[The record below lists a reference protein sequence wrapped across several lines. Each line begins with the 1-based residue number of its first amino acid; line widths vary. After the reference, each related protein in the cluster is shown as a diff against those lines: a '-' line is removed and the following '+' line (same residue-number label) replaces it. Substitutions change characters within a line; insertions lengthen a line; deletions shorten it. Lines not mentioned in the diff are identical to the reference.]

1 MNTAIDRCKLSLC
14 DTIRF
19 TMAKLEVLQLKLC
32 VVCDTEGRVV
42 RTVTDGDVRRFLL
55 SGGAIDDPLAALPTK
70 KPILALH
77 GTPDPE
83 LLDAMVNNDINAI
96 VLVDKVGTPVGL
108 CSRVSLDKKILLSP
122 PHLGDREMKHVQEA
136 FDSNWIAPAGPN
148 LAKFENNL
156 ANTIG
161 HQHVLA
167 VSSGTA
173 ALHLALRVLGISA
186 GDRVYVSDLTF
197 IASVQPILYEH
208 AVPVFIDSEPSSW
221 NMSPIALER
230 KLMKD
235 QVSGD
240 LPAAIVVVHLYGQV
254 ADMPAIMRLAEK
266 YEIPVIE
273 DAAESLGATID
284 NKPCGSS
291 GILSAFSFNG
301 NKMITTSGGGALASH
316 SSNLIERARNLA
328 TQGRDPAEH
337 YQHSSISYNYRMSNV
352 LAGIGVG
359 QLSVLADR
367 VTRRREI
374 FEIYRQGLTDK
385 IGFSFQEETLNSFG
399 CRWLSVAE
407 LNPDIIYLHPY
418 QIMRRLSQL
427 GIETRPAWKPMH
439 MQPLCSKYEF
449 EPHSEED
456 VVSSTLF
463 LRSLCLPSGSAM
475 LNTDVER
482 VINSIENVILGN

>member
-1 MNTAIDRCKLSLC
+1 MSTDINASKVSLS

-32 VVCDTEGRVV
+32 VVCDAMGRVV
-42 RTVTDGDVRRFLL
+42 RIVTDGDVRRFLL
-55 SGGAIDDPLAALPTK
+55 AGGTMDDLLVALPEK

-77 GTPDPE
+77 GTPDAE

-96 VLVDKVGTPVGL
+96 LLVDKVGAPVRI
-108 CSRVSLDKKILLSP
+108 CSRASLDKKILLSP
-122 PHLGDREMKHVQEA
+122 PHLGDREMRHVQEA

-148 LAKFENNL
+148 LTIFENNL
-156 ANTIG
+156 VKNTG

-173 ALHLALRVLGISA
+173 ALHLALRVLDISA
-186 GDRVYVSDLTF
+186 SDRVYVSDLTF
-197 IASVQPILYEH
+197 IASVQPILYEN

-235 QVSGD
+235 QASGD
-240 LPAAIVVVHLYGQV
+240 LPAAIIVVHLYGQV
-254 ADMPAIMRLAEK
+254 ADMPAIMRVADK

-291 GILSAFSFNG
+291 GTLSAFSFNG
-301 NKMITTSGGGALASH
+301 NKMITTSGGGALASN
-316 SSNLIERARNLA
+316 SYKLIERARNLA

-337 YQHSSISYNYRMSNV
+337 YQHSAISYNYRMSNV
-352 LAGIGVG
+352 LASIGIG
-359 QLSVLADR
+359 QLDVLADR
-367 VTRRREI
+367 VMRRREI
-374 FEIYRQGLTDK
+374 FELYRQGLMGN
-385 IGFSFQEETLNSFG
+385 IGFSFQQDTPNSFG
-399 CRWLSVAE
+399 CRWLTVVE
-407 LNPDIIYLHPY
+407 FNPDIIDLHPY
-418 QIMRRLSQL
+418 QIMRRLSQF

-439 MQPLCSKYEF
+439 MQPLCSEYEF
-449 EPHSEED
+449 EPHSEEH
-456 VVSSTLF
+456 VVSSSLF
-463 LRSLCLPSGSAM
+463 LRALCLPSGSAM

-482 VINSIENVILGN
+482 VVSSIENVILGD

>member
-1 MNTAIDRCKLSLC
+1 MKIKMDNFVLSLS
-14 DTIRF
+14 DTLRNA
-19 TMAKLEVLQLKLC
+19 MLKLESLEEKLC
-32 VVCDTEGRVV
+32 VVCGAKGQVV

-55 SGGAIDDPLAALPTK
+55 SEGSMDDKLSSLPEK

-77 GTPDPE
+77 GTSDAE

-96 VLVDKVGTPVGL
+96 VLVDKVGAPVRI

-122 PHLGDREMKHVQEA
+122 PHLGDLEMKHVQDA

-148 LAKFENNL
+148 LTTFENNL
-156 ANTIG
+156 VKNTG
-161 HQHVLA
+161 HQHVVA

-186 GDRVYVSDLTF
+186 RDRVYVSDLTF
-197 IASVQPILYEH
+197 IASVQPILYEN

-235 QVSGD
+235 QASGD
-240 LPAAIVVVHLYGQV
+240 LPAAIIVVHLYGQV
-254 ADMPAIMRLAEK
+254 ADMPAIMRLADK

-291 GILSAFSFNG
+291 GTLSVFSFNG

-316 SSNLIERARNLA
+316 SYKLIERARNLA
-328 TQGRDPAEH
+328 TQGRDLAEH
-337 YQHSSISYNYRMSNV
+337 YQHSSISYNYRLSNV

-367 VTRRREI
+367 VARRREI
-374 FEIYRQGLTDK
+374 FELYRQGLTGN
-385 IGFSFQEETLNSFG
+385 IGVSFQQNTPNSFG
-399 CRWLSVAE
+399 CRWLTVVE
-407 LNPDIIYLHPY
+407 FNPDIIDLHPY

-427 GIETRPAWKPMH
+427 GIESRPGWKPMH
-439 MQPLCSKYEF
+439 MQPLCGKYEF
-449 EPHSEED
+449 EPHSEEH
-456 VVSSTLF
+456 VVSSSLF

-482 VINSIENVILGN
+482 VVNSIENVILGG